1 MAEGRET
8 YVQVGT
14 DESGAPSSQPA
25 RKAIGGY
32 QSSENGKQKWSLF
45 SIFFFVYSTVSLDSA
60 KFIYFFFQFG
70 NPISTLNNAFI
81 VVYHAYIHGFV

>member
-45 SIFFFVYSTVSLDSA
+45 SIFFFRLFDSFIRLCKVYL
-60 KFIYFFFQFG
+60 FFFSIWKSNF
-70 NPISTLNNAFI
+70 
-81 VVYHAYIHGFV
+81 HAE